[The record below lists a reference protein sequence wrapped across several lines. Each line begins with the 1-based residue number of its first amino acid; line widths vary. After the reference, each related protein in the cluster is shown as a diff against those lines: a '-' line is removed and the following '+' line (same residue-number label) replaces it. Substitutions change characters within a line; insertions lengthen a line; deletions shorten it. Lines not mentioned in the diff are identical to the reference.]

1 MQNVKLKICFGNLV
15 KNQPKSLVKKML
27 ILSYHSYTI
36 LSCSHSGKEW
46 PVFAHAR
53 LSGKYF
59 TWQQYFSQ
67 YISRGG
73 IGTHVGCPFIQGGP
87 QFLQNSTMMYC
98 GNELSFGFLLH
109 DNQFQSLCLYFHHT
123 NSSLVQS
130 SFQLF
135 VL

>member
-1 MQNVKLKICFGNLV
+1 
-15 KNQPKSLVKKML
+15 ML

-36 LSCSHSGKEW
+36 LSCSHSRKEW

-109 DNQFQSLCLYFHHT
+109 DNQFQSLCLYFHHKLQSGSKFFPIICT
-123 NSSLVQS
+123 LASSQISVLVLYLI
-130 SFQLF
+130 LF
-135 VL
+135 